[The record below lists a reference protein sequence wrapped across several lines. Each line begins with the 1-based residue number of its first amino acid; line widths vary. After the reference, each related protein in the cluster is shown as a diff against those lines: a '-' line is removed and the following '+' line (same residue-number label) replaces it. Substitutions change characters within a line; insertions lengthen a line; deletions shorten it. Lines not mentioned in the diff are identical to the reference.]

1 VIHFSDPG
9 CPWAYSANPA
19 FAVLRWRYGDQLRWR
34 LVMIGLTEDA
44 GQYEARGYTP
54 ARDAQAYRRFRRLG
68 MPLATEVR
76 SRVPSTG
83 RACRAVVAT
92 RLTHPGSEWAVF
104 RALQTAWFTT
114 ALAMDEDE
122 NIARVLRGVAGVAD
136 DAVMAALDSHE
147 VESAYQAGR
156 AEARAAA
163 GSPTEFQRKAAIT
176 DGVVRYTAPSL
187 IFVGGDR
194 RLEGGGFQPVQAY
207 DVLIANLDPSLDRRA
222 PASDVGAVLAAFP
235 EGLSTQE
242 VAAVMTA
249 DNDPVDRSR
258 AEEAL
263 IELVAQ
269 GRAHRTPA
277 GNDALWEAPSAER
290 SPVAAA
296 ALAGSAAPE

>member
-1 VIHFSDPG
+1 
-9 CPWAYSANPA
+9 
-19 FAVLRWRYGDQLRWR
+19 
-34 LVMIGLTEDA
+34 M
-44 GQYEARGYTP
+44 
-54 ARDAQAYRRFRRLG
+54 
-68 MPLATEVR
+68 
-76 SRVPSTG
+76 
-83 RACRAVVAT
+83 
-92 RLTHPGSEWAVF
+92 
-104 RALQTAWFTT
+104 
-114 ALAMDEDE
+114 
-122 NIARVLRGVAGVAD
+122 
-136 DAVMAALDSHE
+136 
-147 VESAYQAGR
+147 
-156 AEARAAA
+156 
-163 GSPTEFQRKAAIT
+163 
-176 DGVVRYTAPSL
+176 VRYTAPSL

-277 GNDALWEAPSAER
+277 GNDALWEARSAER
-290 SPVAAA
+290 SPIAAA